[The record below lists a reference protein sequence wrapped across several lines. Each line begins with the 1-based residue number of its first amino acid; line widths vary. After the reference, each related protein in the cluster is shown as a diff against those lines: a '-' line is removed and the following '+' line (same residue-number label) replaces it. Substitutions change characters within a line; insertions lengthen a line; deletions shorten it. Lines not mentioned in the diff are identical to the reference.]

1 LMAPHVVTVDPQMGP
16 EPGDAP
22 APAGI
27 PPVACYGCRL
37 EYVGCAWQKER
48 PHKGLRGGI
57 PGPHC
62 PGPGDFVLVPA
73 PYYRRMRAI
82 LETVGMF
89 RAAVPARLVELSEDL
104 QNDLDRI

>member
-1 LMAPHVVTVDPQMGP
+1 MMAPHVVTVDPQMGS

-37 EYVGCAWQKER
+37 EMSGCAWQRER
-48 PHKGLRGGI
+48 PREGAGGI

-62 PGPGDFVLVPA
+62 PGPGDWVMLPA
-73 PYYRRMRAI
+73 PLYRRMRGV

-89 RAAVPARLVELSEDL
+89 RAAVPARVAELAEDL

>member
-1 LMAPHVVTVDPQMGP
+1 MAPRVVTVDPQGGTASEAVAVPML
-16 EPGDAP
+16 
-22 APAGI
+22 
-27 PPVACYGCRL
+27 PPVACFGCRW
-37 EYVGCAWQKER
+37 EHTGCAWQRER
-48 PHKGLRGGI
+48 PREGAGGI

-73 PYYRRMRAI
+73 PYYRRIRAV

-89 RAAVPARLVELSEDL
+89 RAAVPARVVELAEDL